1 MFGEI
6 TTVYHKK
13 HIINI
18 FQIVSMHNHGDTKV
32 LNLTNGEHLRVTN
45 GEFENNIKKLI
56 GSVSF

>member
-1 MFGEI
+1 
-6 TTVYHKK
+6 
-13 HIINI
+13 
-18 FQIVSMHNHGDTKV
+18 MHNHGDTKV